1 MIKCKVCENLQQ
13 TGNKYICSCN
23 ASREVWGELQEEIF
37 KPCTNFKPTNQHR
50 KRQAWVKKMESLP
63 IDDSGHGINIVWKPA
78 SKRR

>member
-50 KRQAWVKKMESLP
+50 KRQAWVKKN
-63 IDDSGHGINIVWKPA
+63 GITAN
-78 SKRR
+78 RRQRPRHKYCVETGK